1 MKQLKKWISALLCMA
16 LALCLALPAWAED
29 PETTPKYTLTITSE
43 TPGHTYQAYQVFSG
57 TLAKDP
63 ANPSAEPSTLVN
75 LEWGSGV
82 QVEKKE
88 ALLAA
93 IKAITVTENSVSKK
107 PFEACN
113 DVNAIAAV
121 LTLENNNS
129 ELLDAF
135 ADVVADYYV
144 GEDQQVVWNYLSTP
158 AGTGETVKDTV
169 EEGQPQ
175 TYTAKIKN
183 LPAGY
188 YLVKED
194 TIAEGSAAG
203 NAYTKYMLN
212 LVKDV
217 EVEAKAEVPTLDK
230 QMQDKNDG
238 SANPED
244 ATNVSV
250 GDKVTYTLTSKVPAM
265 DGYDKYYFIVNDT
278 LSKGLTLDQNSIAI
292 NIVDSDEPHTV
303 RQTLVKDTH
312 FTVTTSNGPEDG
324 ETSLKIV
331 FKNFIQWKE
340 RYTNKD
346 IVITYDATL
355 DQDAVIGNTG
365 NLNDAKLTYSN
376 DPNYEYKGDTE
387 PNPDEPGPGEPVGET
402 PISKTNVYTTQI
414 QLNKV
419 DENDRP
425 LIGAEFTI
433 EGDGVVT
440 TGVTTNTFEPAD
452 DGTYYKLKNG
462 AYTTTPPVTSG
473 GEDDT
478 SALYESISQKYKKS
492 EPTTSW
498 ITKDTNTKVTGTV
511 GADGVVTFEGL
522 GAGTYTIT
530 ETKTPA
536 NYNTIDPITLTI
548 RCTVPDKI
556 VTGEEQCTWSATYKV
571 GNGSE
576 EPVTAVGNGTIS
588 INVENRSGTQL
599 PSTGG
604 IGTTIFLWGGAGLM
618 LAVLLLLGL
627 RIRSKKEENDR
638 I

>member
-16 LALCLALPAWAED
+16 LALCLALPVWAE
-29 PETTPKYTLTITSE
+29 ETPKYTLTITSE

-63 ANPSAEPSTLVN
+63 ADQNTSTLVN

-82 QVEKKE
+82 KKDQQKT
-88 ALLAA
+88 LVAA
-93 IKAITVTENSVSKK
+93 IKEITVTEKGESKK
-107 PFEACN
+107 PFAACN
-113 DVNAIAAV
+113 DVDAIAAV
-121 LTLENNNS
+121 LTLENDNS

-135 ADVVADYYV
+135 ADVVADYDAMNQYK
-144 GEDQQVVWNYLSTP
+144 YLND
-158 AGTGETVKDTV
+158 ANKKTGETSEVPAADK
-169 EEGQPQ
+169 
-175 TYTAKIKN
+175 TYKATISD

-188 YLVKED
+188 YLVKEAPFND
-194 TIAEGSAAG
+194 GESEG

-212 LVKDV
+212 LVETV
-217 EVEAKAEVPTLDK
+217 EVQAKADVPTLDK
-230 QMQDKNDG
+230 QVQDKDDI
-238 SANPED
+238 SAKPED

-250 GDKVTYTLTSKVPAM
+250 GDMVTYTLTSKVPAM
-265 DGYDKYYFIVNDT
+265 DGYKTYYFIVNDT
-278 LSKGLTLDQNSIAI
+278 LSKGLTLDTDRIAI
-292 NIVDSDEPHTV
+292 TIGDTPNPHN
-303 RQTLVKDTH
+303 LVKDKDY
-312 FTVTTSNGPEDG
+312 TVTVNPESPEEG
-324 ETSLKIV
+324 KETSLKIV

-340 RYTNKD
+340 RAGQD
-346 IVITYDATL
+346 IVITYYATL
-355 DQDAVIGNTG
+355 DKDAVIGNTG
-365 NLNDAKLTYSN
+365 NPNDAKLTYSN
-376 DPNYEYKGDTE
+376 DPNYKYTGKPD
-387 PNPDEPGPGEPVGET
+387 NPDEPDPNEPVGET

-419 DENDRP
+419 DENGRP
-425 LIGAEFTI
+425 LTGAEFTI

-440 TGVTTNTFEPAD
+440 TGVTTNTFEPAGD

-462 AYTTTPPVTSG
+462 AYTTTPPDTSG

-478 SALYESISQKYKKS
+478 SALYENTSQKYKKS

-498 ITKDTNTKVTGTV
+498 ITKNTTTKVTGTV

-530 ETKTPA
+530 ETKTPT

-548 RCTVPDKI
+548 SCEVPDEI
-556 VTGEEQCTWSATYKV
+556 GEESCTWSATYKV
-571 GNGSE
+571 GDGSE
-576 EPVTAVGNGTIS
+576 KEVNADGNGTIS

>member
-175 TYTAKIKN
+175 TYTATISD

-188 YLVKED
+188 YLVKEG
-194 TIAEGSAAG
+194 TIKEGSEAG

-217 EVEAKAEVPTLDK
+217 EVQAKADAPTLDK
-230 QMQDKNDG
+230 QVKDKG
-238 SANPED
+238 ESSASPAD

-250 GDKVTYTLTSKVPAM
+250 GDTVTYTLTSKVPAM
-265 DGYDKYYFIVNDT
+265 DGYEKYYFIVNDT
-278 LSKGLTLDQNSIAI
+278 LSKGLTLDKNSIAI
-292 NIVDSDEPHTV
+292 TIGSTRLNPVSNYA
-303 RQTLVKDTH
+303 
-312 FTVTTSNGPEDG
+312 TVTVDPATPTDG
-324 ETSLKIV
+324 VTTSLKIV
-331 FKNFIQWKE
+331 FKDFIQWKP
-340 RYTNKD
+340 NAGQD

-355 DQDAVIGNTG
+355 DKDAVIGNTG

-376 DPNYEYKGDTE
+376 DPNYKYTGKPDNPDE
-387 PNPDEPGPGEPVGET
+387 PNPDEPVGET
-402 PISKTNVYTTQI
+402 PSSKSNVYTTQI

-419 DENDRP
+419 DENGRP
-425 LIGAEFTI
+425 LTGAEFTI
-433 EGDGVVT
+433 EGDGVVI
-440 TGVTTNTFEPAD
+440 TGVTTTNIFEPAD
-452 DGTYYKLKNG
+452 NGTYYKLKNG
-462 AYTTTPPVTSG
+462 AYTTTPPVTGG

-548 RCTVPDKI
+548 RCKVPDKI

>member
-29 PETTPKYTLTITSE
+29 PEETYTLTITSE

-57 TLAKDP
+57 TLAVDP
-63 ANPSAEPSTLVN
+63 ADQNTDTLVN

-88 ALLAA
+88 DLLAA
-93 IKAITVTENSVSKK
+93 IKAITTENDEQ
-107 PFEACN
+107 PFKACN
-113 DVNAIAAV
+113 DVDAIAAV
-121 LTLENNNS
+121 LTLENDNS

-135 ADVVADYYV
+135 ADVVADYDDAKKQYK
-144 GEDQQVVWNYLSTP
+144 YLND
-158 AGTGETVKDTV
+158 ANKKTGKTS
-169 EEGQPQ
+169 EEPEADK
-175 TYTAKIKN
+175 TYIAEIKN

-188 YLVKED
+188 YLVKEEPFND
-194 TIAEGSAAG
+194 GESEGK
-203 NAYTKYMLN
+203 AYTKYMLN

-217 EVEAKAEVPTLDK
+217 KVQAKADVPTLDK
-230 QMQDKNDG
+230 QVQDKGDS
-238 SANPED
+238 SAKPED

-250 GDKVTYTLTSKVPAM
+250 GDTVTYTLTSKVPAM
-265 DGYDKYYFIVNDT
+265 DGYDKYYFVVNDT
-278 LSKGLTLDQNSIAI
+278 LSKGLTLDTDSIAI

-303 RQTLVKDTH
+303 RQPLEKDTH

-324 ETSLKIV
+324 KTSLKIV
-331 FKNFIQWKE
+331 FKDFIQWKE
-340 RYTNKD
+340 RAGQD

-355 DQDAVIGNTG
+355 DEDAVIGNTG
-365 NLNDAKLTYSN
+365 NPNDAKLTYSN
-376 DPNYEYKGDTE
+376 DPNYEYKGDTG
-387 PNPDEPGPGEPVGET
+387 PNPDEPDPDEPVGET

-419 DENDRP
+419 DENGRP
-425 LIGAEFTI
+425 LTGAEFTI
-433 EGDGVVT
+433 EGVGVVT
-440 TGVTTNTFEPAD
+440 TGVTTTNNFEPAA

-462 AYTTTPPVTSG
+462 AYTTTPPDT
-473 GEDDT
+473 DT
-478 SALYESISQKYKKS
+478 SALYESTSQKYKKS
-492 EPTTSW
+492 KPTTSW
-498 ITKDTNTKVTGTV
+498 IKGTAAKVTGTV
-511 GADGVVTFEGL
+511 GADGVVTFKGL

-530 ETKTPA
+530 ETETPT

-548 RCTVPDKI
+548 SCEVPDEI
-556 VTGEEQCTWSATYKV
+556 GEESCTWSATYKV
-571 GNGSE
+571 GDGSE
-576 EPVTAVGNGTIS
+576 KEVNADGNGTIS

-627 RIRSKKEENDR
+627 RIRSKKEENDQ

>member
-16 LALCLALPAWAED
+16 LALCLALPAWAKA
-29 PETTPKYTLTITSE
+29 PEETQKYTLTIKSE
-43 TPGHTYQAYQVFSG
+43 TPGHIYQAYQVFSG

-63 ANPSAEPSTLVN
+63 ANQNTNTLVD
-75 LEWGSGV
+75 LAWGSGV
-82 QVEKKE
+82 KEDQQE
-88 ALLAA
+88 ALVAA
-93 IKAITVTENSVSKK
+93 IRAITVTESSVPKQ
-107 PFEACN
+107 PFAACN

-121 LTLENNNS
+121 LTLENDNS

-135 ADVVADYYV
+135 ADVVADYDDAT
-144 GEDQQVVWNYLSTP
+144 DQYKYLND
-158 AGTGETVKDTV
+158 ANKKTGATSEAPETDK
-169 EEGQPQ
+169 
-175 TYTAKIKN
+175 TYKATISD

-188 YLVKED
+188 YLVKEAPFND
-194 TIAEGSAAG
+194 GESEGK
-203 NAYTKYMLN
+203 AYTKYMLN
-212 LVKDV
+212 LVESV

-230 QMQDKNDG
+230 QVQDKDDD

-250 GDKVTYTLTSKVPAM
+250 GDKVTYTLTSKVPEM
-265 DGYDKYYFIVNDT
+265 DGYDKYYFVVNDT

-303 RQTLVKDTH
+303 QQTLTKDTH

-340 RYTNKD
+340 RYTNED

-355 DQDAVIGNTG
+355 DQDAVIGNLG
-365 NLNDAKLTYSN
+365 NQNDAKLTYSN
-376 DPNYEYKGDTE
+376 DPNYKYTGKPG
-387 PNPDEPGPGEPVGET
+387 NPDEPDPDEPVGVT
-402 PISKTNVYTTQI
+402 PSSKTNVYTTQI

-419 DENDRP
+419 DENGRP
-425 LIGAEFTI
+425 LTGAEFTI
-433 EGDGVVT
+433 QGDGVVI
-440 TGVTTNTFEPAD
+440 TGVTTTNNFVPAD

-462 AYTTTPPVTSG
+462 AYTTTAPVTSG

-478 SALYESISQKYKKS
+478 SALYESTSQKYKKS
-492 EPTTSW
+492 EPTTRW
-498 ITKDTNTKVTGTV
+498 ITKDTTTKVTGTV

-536 NYNTIDPITLTI
+536 NYNTIDPIELTI
-548 RCTVPDKI
+548 SCDVPDEI
-556 VTGEEQCTWSATYKV
+556 VTGEEQCTWSATYRV
-571 GNGSE
+571 GDGSADT
-576 EPVTAVGNGTIS
+576 VTVDGNGTIS

>member
-29 PETTPKYTLTITSE
+29 PEETQKYTLTITSE

-63 ANPSAEPSTLVN
+63 ADQNTDTLVN

-82 QVEKKE
+82 KE
-88 ALLAA
+88 DQQGALVAA
-93 IKAITVTENSVSKK
+93 IKEITVTENGESKK
-107 PFEACN
+107 PFAACN
-113 DVNAIAAV
+113 DVDAIAAV
-121 LTLENNNS
+121 LTLELENDNS

-135 ADVVADYYV
+135 ADVVADYYYV
-144 GEDQQVVWNYLSTP
+144 GEDRQVVWNYLSTP

-169 EEGQPQ
+169 EEGKPQ
-175 TYTAKIKN
+175 TYTAKIIN

-194 TIAEGSAAG
+194 TIAEDSAAG

-217 EVEAKAEVPTLDK
+217 KVQAKADVPTLDK
-230 QMQDKNDG
+230 QVQDKGDS
-238 SANPED
+238 SAKPAD

-278 LSKGLTLDQNSIAI
+278 LSKGLTLDTDSIAI

-303 RQTLVKDTH
+303 RQPLEKDTH

-324 ETSLKIV
+324 KTSLKIV
-331 FKNFIQWKE
+331 FKDFIQWKE
-340 RYTNKD
+340 RYTNED

-355 DQDAVIGNTG
+355 DEDAVIGNTG
-365 NLNDAKLTYSN
+365 NPNDAKLTYSN

-387 PNPDEPGPGEPVGET
+387 PNPDEPDPDEPVGET
-402 PISKTNVYTTQI
+402 PISKTKVYTTQI

-419 DENDRP
+419 DENGRP
-425 LIGAEFTI
+425 LTGAEFTI
-433 EGDGVVT
+433 EGVGVVT
-440 TGVTTNTFEPAD
+440 TGVTTNTFEPAGD
-452 DGTYYKLKNG
+452 EGTYYKLKNG
-462 AYTTTPPVTSG
+462 AYTTTPPDT
-473 GEDDT
+473 DT
-478 SALYESISQKYKKS
+478 SALYENTSQKYKKS

-498 ITKDTNTKVTGTV
+498 ITKDTTTKVTGTV
-511 GADGVVTFEGL
+511 GADGVVTFKGL

-530 ETKTPA
+530 ETETPT
-536 NYNTIDPITLTI
+536 NYNTIDPIELTI
-548 RCTVPDKI
+548 SCKVPEKI
-556 VTGEEQCTWSATYKV
+556 VAGDESCTWSATL
-571 GNGSE
+571 GDGSE
-576 EPVTAVGNGTIS
+576 APVTVDGNGTIS

-627 RIRSKKEENDR
+627 RIRSKKEENDQ

>member
-43 TPGHTYQAYQVFSG
+43 TPGHTYEAYQVFSG
-57 TLAKDP
+57 TLAEDP
-63 ANPSAEPSTLVN
+63 AKPGTSTLVD
-75 LEWGSGV
+75 LAWGSGV
-82 QVEKKE
+82 KE
-88 ALLAA
+88 DQRETLVAA
-93 IKAITVTENSVSKK
+93 IRAITVTESSGPKH
-107 PFEACN
+107 PFADCN

-121 LTLENNNS
+121 LTLENDNS

-217 EVEAKAEVPTLDK
+217 EVQAKADVPTLDK
-230 QMQDKNDG
+230 QVQDKNDG

-250 GDKVTYTLTSKVPAM
+250 GDMVTYTLTSKVPAM
-265 DGYDKYYFIVNDT
+265 DGYDKYYFVVNDT
-278 LSKGLTLDQNSIAI
+278 LSKGLTLDKDSIAI
-292 NIVDSDEPHTV
+292 TIADTPDPHN
-303 RQTLVKDTH
+303 LVKDRDY
-312 FTVTTSNGPEDG
+312 TVTVNPESPVEG
-324 ETSLKIV
+324 KATSLKIV

-340 RYTNKD
+340 RAGQD

-387 PNPDEPGPGEPVGET
+387 PNPDEPDPDEPVGET

-419 DENDRP
+419 DENGRP

-433 EGDGVVT
+433 EGDGVVI
-440 TGVTTNTFEPAD
+440 TGVTTNTFERAD
-452 DGTYYKLKNG
+452 NGTYYKLKNG

-478 SALYESISQKYKKS
+478 SALYDSTTQKYKKS
-492 EPTTSW
+492 GPTTSW
-498 ITKDTNTKVTGTV
+498 ITKDTNTNVTGTV

>member
-29 PETTPKYTLTITSE
+29 PEETPKYTLTITSE

-63 ANPSAEPSTLVN
+63 ANQNTNTLVD
-75 LEWGSGV
+75 LAWGSGV
-82 QVEKKE
+82 KDDQQEDLV
-88 ALLAA
+88 AA
-93 IKAITVTENSVSKK
+93 IKAITVTENSVPKK
-107 PFEACN
+107 PFETCN

-121 LTLENNNS
+121 LTLENDNS

-135 ADVVADYYV
+135 ADVVADYEATGQYK
-144 GEDQQVVWNYLSTP
+144 YLNDANKKT
-158 AGTGETVKDTV
+158 GTTSEVPGTDK
-169 EEGQPQ
+169 
-175 TYTAKIKN
+175 TYKATISD

-188 YLVKED
+188 YLVKEAPFND
-194 TIAEGSAAG
+194 GESEGK
-203 NAYTKYMLN
+203 AYTKYMLN

-217 EVEAKAEVPTLDK
+217 EVQAKADVPTLDK
-230 QMQDKNDG
+230 QVQDKNDG

-250 GDKVTYTLTSKVPAM
+250 GDMVTYTLTSKVPAM
-265 DGYDKYYFIVNDT
+265 DGYDKYYFVVNDT
-278 LSKGLTLDQNSIAI
+278 LSKGLTLDKDSIAI
-292 NIVDSDEPHTV
+292 TIADTPDPHN
-303 RQTLVKDTH
+303 LVKDRDY
-312 FTVTTSNGPEDG
+312 TVTVNPESPVEG
-324 ETSLKIV
+324 KATSLKIV

-340 RYTNKD
+340 RAGQD

-387 PNPDEPGPGEPVGET
+387 PNPDEPDPDEPVGET

-419 DENDRP
+419 DENGRP
-425 LIGAEFTI
+425 LTGAVFTI
-433 EGDGVVT
+433 KGTGVVT
-440 TGVTTNTFEPAD
+440 PGVTTTTEFVVDEV

-462 AYTTTPPVTSG
+462 AYTKVEPTP
-473 GEDDT
+473 DT
-478 SALYESISQKYKKS
+478 VKFYDEASPYQKYSQKTTTTTWES
-492 EPTTSW
+492 EEAGDDET
-498 ITKDTNTKVTGTV
+498 VVGTV

-522 GAGTYTIT
+522 GAGTYTIE
-530 ETKTPA
+530 ETTAPT
-536 NYNTIDPITLTI
+536 NYNKIDPMTLI
-548 RCTVPDKI
+548 ISCEVPDEI
-556 VTGEEQCTWSATYKV
+556 VSSEEPCIWKYTV
-571 GNGSE
+571 GNGPE
-576 EPVTAVGNGTIS
+576 QTASNGTIS
-588 INVENRSGTQL
+588 LNVENRSGTQL

-627 RIRSKKEENDR
+627 RIRSKKEENDQ

>member
-93 IKAITVTENSVSKK
+93 IKEITVTESSVPK
-107 PFEACN
+107 PFAACN

-121 LTLENNNS
+121 LTLENDNS

-135 ADVVADYYV
+135 ADVVADYDDAT
-144 GEDQQVVWNYLSTP
+144 DQYKYLND
-158 AGTGETVKDTV
+158 ANKKTGATSEVPETDN
-169 EEGQPQ
+169 
-175 TYTAKIKN
+175 TYKATISD

-217 EVEAKAEVPTLDK
+217 EVQAKADVPTLDK
-230 QMQDKNDG
+230 QVQDNDDG

-265 DGYDKYYFIVNDT
+265 DGYDKYYFVVNDT

-303 RQTLVKDTH
+303 QQTLAKDTH

-331 FKNFIQWKE
+331 FKDFIQWKE

-355 DQDAVIGNTG
+355 DKDAVIGNTG
-365 NLNDAKLTYSN
+365 NLNDATLTYSN

-387 PNPDEPGPGEPVGET
+387 PNPDEPDPDEPVGET
-402 PISKTNVYTTQI
+402 PSSKTNVYTTQI
-414 QLNKV
+414 
-419 DENDRP
+419 
-425 LIGAEFTI
+425 
-433 EGDGVVT
+433 
-440 TGVTTNTFEPAD
+440 
-452 DGTYYKLKNG
+452 
-462 AYTTTPPVTSG
+462 
-473 GEDDT
+473 
-478 SALYESISQKYKKS
+478 
-492 EPTTSW
+492 
-498 ITKDTNTKVTGTV
+498 
-511 GADGVVTFEGL
+511 
-522 GAGTYTIT
+522 
-530 ETKTPA
+530 
-536 NYNTIDPITLTI
+536 
-548 RCTVPDKI
+548 
-556 VTGEEQCTWSATYKV
+556 
-571 GNGSE
+571 
-576 EPVTAVGNGTIS
+576 
-588 INVENRSGTQL
+588 
-599 PSTGG
+599 
-604 IGTTIFLWGGAGLM
+604 
-618 LAVLLLLGL
+618 
-627 RIRSKKEENDR
+627 
-638 I
+638 

>member
-29 PETTPKYTLTITSE
+29 PEETYTLTITSK

-63 ANPSAEPSTLVN
+63 ADQKTDTLVN

-93 IKAITVTENSVSKK
+93 IKAITTENDEQ
-107 PFEACN
+107 PFKACN
-113 DVNAIAAV
+113 DVDAIAAV
-121 LTLENNNS
+121 LTLELENDNS

-135 ADVVADYYV
+135 ADVVADY
-144 GEDQQVVWNYLSTP
+144 LSTP
-158 AGTGETVKDTV
+158 AGTGETVEDTV

-175 TYTAKIKN
+175 TYKATISE

-188 YLVKED
+188 YLVKEAPFND
-194 TIAEGSAAG
+194 GESEG

-217 EVEAKAEVPTLDK
+217 EVQAKADVPTLDK
-230 QMQDKNDG
+230 QVQDKGDS
-238 SANPED
+238 SAKPED

-250 GDKVTYTLTSKVPAM
+250 GDTVTYTLTSKVPAM

-278 LSKGLTLDQNSIAI
+278 LSKGLTLDKDSIAI

-303 RQTLVKDTH
+303 RQTLEKDTH

-331 FKNFIQWKE
+331 FKDFIQWKK
-340 RYTNKD
+340 RYTNED

-365 NLNDAKLTYSN
+365 NPNDAKLTYSN
-376 DPNYEYKGDTE
+376 DPNYKYSGE
-387 PNPDEPGPGEPVGET
+387 PGNPDEPDSDEPVGET

-419 DENDRP
+419 DENGRP
-425 LIGAEFTI
+425 LTGAEFTI
-433 EGDGVVT
+433 EGVGVVT
-440 TGVTTNTFEPAD
+440 TGVTTNTFVPAG

-462 AYTTTPPVTSG
+462 AYTTTPPDT
-473 GEDDT
+473 DT
-478 SALYESISQKYKKS
+478 SALYDSTTKKYKKS
-492 EPTTSW
+492 GPTTSW
-498 ITKDTNTKVTGTV
+498 ITKDDTTTKVTGTV
-511 GADGVVTFEGL
+511 GADGVVTFKGL

-530 ETKTPA
+530 ETETPT

-548 RCTVPDKI
+548 SCEVPDEI
-556 VTGEEQCTWSATYKV
+556 GEESCTWSATYKV
-571 GNGSE
+571 GDGSE
-576 EPVTAVGNGTIS
+576 KEVNADGNGTIS

-627 RIRSKKEENDR
+627 RIRSKKEENDQ

>member
-43 TPGHTYQAYQVFSG
+43 TPGHTYEAYQVFSG
-57 TLAKDP
+57 TLAEDP
-63 ANPSAEPSTLVN
+63 AKPGTSTLVD
-75 LEWGSGV
+75 LAWGSGV
-82 QVEKKE
+82 KE
-88 ALLAA
+88 DQRETLVAA
-93 IKAITVTENSVSKK
+93 IRAITVTESSGPKH
-107 PFEACN
+107 PFADCN

-121 LTLENNNS
+121 LTLENDNS

-217 EVEAKAEVPTLDK
+217 EVQAKADVPTLDK
-230 QMQDKNDG
+230 QVQDKNDG

-250 GDKVTYTLTSKVPAM
+250 GDMVTYTLTSKVPAM
-265 DGYDKYYFIVNDT
+265 DGYDKYYFVVNDT
-278 LSKGLTLDQNSIAI
+278 LSKGLTLDKDSIAI
-292 NIVDSDEPHTV
+292 TIADTPDPHN
-303 RQTLVKDTH
+303 LVKDRDY
-312 FTVTTSNGPEDG
+312 TVTVNPESPVEG
-324 ETSLKIV
+324 KATSLKIV

-340 RYTNKD
+340 RAGQD

-387 PNPDEPGPGEPVGET
+387 PNPDEPDPDEPVGET

-419 DENDRP
+419 DENGRP

-433 EGDGVVT
+433 EGDGVVI
-440 TGVTTNTFEPAD
+440 TGVTTNTFERAD
-452 DGTYYKLKNG
+452 NGTYYKLKNG

-478 SALYESISQKYKKS
+478 SALYDSTTQKYKKS
-492 EPTTSW
+492 GPTTSW
-498 ITKDTNTKVTGTV
+498 IIKDTNTNVTGTV

>member
-16 LALCLALPAWAED
+16 LALCLALPAWAEV
-29 PETTPKYTLTITSE
+29 PEETQKYTLTIKSE

-63 ANPSAEPSTLVN
+63 ANQNTNTLVD
-75 LEWGSGV
+75 LAWGSGV
-82 QVEKKE
+82 KEDQQE
-88 ALLAA
+88 ALVAA
-93 IKAITVTENSVSKK
+93 IRAITVTESSVPKQ
-107 PFEACN
+107 PFAACN

-121 LTLENNNS
+121 LTLENDNS

-135 ADVVADYYV
+135 ADVVADYDDAT
-144 GEDQQVVWNYLSTP
+144 DQYKYLNDANKKTGTTSVVP
-158 AGTGETVKDTV
+158 ETDK
-169 EEGQPQ
+169 
-175 TYTAKIKN
+175 TYKATISD

-188 YLVKED
+188 YLVKEAPFND
-194 TIAEGSAAG
+194 GESEGK
-203 NAYTKYMLN
+203 AYTKYMLN
-212 LVKDV
+212 LVESV

-230 QMQDKNDG
+230 QVQDKDDG

-265 DGYDKYYFIVNDT
+265 DGYETYYFIVNDT

-303 RQTLVKDTH
+303 QQTLTKDTH

-340 RYTNKD
+340 RYTNED

-355 DQDAVIGNTG
+355 DQDAVIGNLG
-365 NLNDAKLTYSN
+365 NQNDAKLTYSN
-376 DPNYEYKGDTE
+376 DPNYKYTGKPGNPDE
-387 PNPDEPGPGEPVGET
+387 PNPDEPVGVT
-402 PISKTNVYTTQI
+402 PSSKTNVYTTQI

-419 DENDRP
+419 DEYGRP
-425 LIGAEFTI
+425 LTGAEFTI
-433 EGDGVVT
+433 EGDGVVI
-440 TGVTTNTFEPAD
+440 TGVTTTNNFEPAAN
-452 DGTYYKLKNG
+452 GTYYKLKNG

-478 SALYESISQKYKKS
+478 SALYESTSQKYKKS
-492 EPTTSW
+492 EPTTRW
-498 ITKDTNTKVTGTV
+498 ITKGTTTKVTGTV

-536 NYNTIDPITLTI
+536 NYNTIDPIELTI
-548 RCTVPDKI
+548 SCDVPDEI
-556 VTGEEQCTWSATYKV
+556 VTGEEQCTWSATYRV
-571 GNGSE
+571 GDGSADT
-576 EPVTAVGNGTIS
+576 VTADGNGTIS

>member
-16 LALCLALPAWAED
+16 LALCLALPAWAEA
-29 PETTPKYTLTITSE
+29 PEETQKYTLTIKSE

-63 ANPSAEPSTLVN
+63 ANQNTNTLVD
-75 LEWGSGV
+75 LAWGSGV

-93 IKAITVTENSVSKK
+93 IKAITVTENDESKQ
-107 PFEACN
+107 PFAACK
-113 DVNAIAAV
+113 DENAIAAV
-121 LTLENNNS
+121 LTLENDNS

-135 ADVVADYYV
+135 ADVVADYDDAT
-144 GEDQQVVWNYLSTP
+144 DQYKYLNDANKKT
-158 AGTGETVKDTV
+158 GTTSEVPETDK
-169 EEGQPQ
+169 
-175 TYTAKIKN
+175 TYKATISD

-188 YLVKED
+188 YLVKE
-194 TIAEGSAAG
+194 APFNHGESEGK
-203 NAYTKYMLN
+203 AYTKYMLN
-212 LVKDV
+212 LVESV

-230 QMQDKNDG
+230 QVQDKDDG

-265 DGYDKYYFIVNDT
+265 DGYETYYFIVNDT
-278 LSKGLTLDQNSIAI
+278 LSKGLTLDKDSIAI
-292 NIVDSDEPHTV
+292 TIADTPDPHN
-303 RQTLVKDTH
+303 LVKDH
-312 FTVTTSNGPEDG
+312 DYTVTVDPESPEEG
-324 ETSLKIV
+324 KATSLKIV

-340 RYTNKD
+340 RAGQD

-355 DQDAVIGNTG
+355 DKDAVIGNTG

-376 DPNYEYKGDTE
+376 DPNYKYTGKPG
-387 PNPDEPGPGEPVGET
+387 NPDEPDPDEPVGET

-419 DENDRP
+419 DENGRP
-425 LIGAEFTI
+425 LTGAEFTI
-433 EGDGVVT
+433 EGDGVVI
-440 TGVTTNTFEPAD
+440 TGVTTTNTFEPAD

-462 AYTTTPPVTSG
+462 AYTTTPPVTGG

-478 SALYESISQKYKKS
+478 SALYESTSQKYKKS
-492 EPTTSW
+492 GPTTSW
-498 ITKDTNTKVTGTV
+498 ITKGTTTKVTGTV

-536 NYNTIDPITLTI
+536 NYNTIDPIELTI
-548 RCTVPDKI
+548 SCDVPDEI
-556 VTGEEQCTWSATYKV
+556 VTGEEQCTWSATYRV
-571 GNGSE
+571 GDGSADT
-576 EPVTAVGNGTIS
+576 VTADGNGTIS

>member
-16 LALCLALPAWAED
+16 LALCLALPAWAEA
-29 PETTPKYTLTITSE
+29 PEETPKYTLTIKSE

-63 ANPSAEPSTLVN
+63 ANQNTNTLVD
-75 LEWGSGV
+75 LAWGSGV
-82 QVEKKE
+82 KEDQQE
-88 ALLAA
+88 ALVAA
-93 IKAITVTENSVSKK
+93 IKAITVTEGSVPKQ
-107 PFEACN
+107 PFADCN

-121 LTLENNNS
+121 LTLENDNS

-135 ADVVADYYV
+135 ADVVADYEATGQYK
-144 GEDQQVVWNYLSTP
+144 YLNDANKKT
-158 AGTGETVKDTV
+158 GTTSEVPGTDK
-169 EEGQPQ
+169 
-175 TYTAKIKN
+175 TYKATISD

-188 YLVKED
+188 YLVKEAPFND
-194 TIAEGSAAG
+194 GESEGK
-203 NAYTKYMLN
+203 AYTKYMLN
-212 LVKDV
+212 LVESV
-217 EVEAKAEVPTLDK
+217 EVEAKADVPTLDK
-230 QMQDKNDG
+230 QVQDKNDG

-265 DGYDKYYFIVNDT
+265 DGYEKYYFIVNDT
-278 LSKGLTLDQNSIAI
+278 LSKGLTLDKNSIAI

-303 RQTLVKDTH
+303 QQTLAKDTH

-355 DQDAVIGNTG
+355 DKDAVIGNTG

-387 PNPDEPGPGEPVGET
+387 PNPDEPDPDEPVGET

-419 DENDRP
+419 DENGRP
-425 LIGAEFTI
+425 LTGAEFTI
-433 EGDGVVT
+433 EGDGVVI

-452 DGTYYKLKNG
+452 NGTYYKLKNG
-462 AYTTTPPVTSG
+462 AYTTTAPVTGG

-492 EPTTSW
+492 SPTTSW
-498 ITKDTNTKVTGTV
+498 ITKDTSTNVTGTV

-548 RCTVPDKI
+548 SCDVLDEI
-556 VTGEEQCTWSATYKV
+556 VTGEEQCTWSATYRV
-571 GNGSE
+571 GGGSE
-576 EPVTAVGNGTIS
+576 APVTVDENGTIS

>member
-16 LALCLALPAWAED
+16 LALCLALPAWAEA
-29 PETTPKYTLTITSE
+29 PEETPKYTLTITSE

-93 IKAITVTENSVSKK
+93 IKEITVTESSGPKK

-121 LTLENNNS
+121 LTGENDNS
-129 ELLDAF
+129 KLLDAF

-217 EVEAKAEVPTLDK
+217 EVQAKADVPTLDK
-230 QMQDKNDG
+230 QVQDKNDG

-250 GDKVTYTLTSKVPAM
+250 GDMVTYTLTSKVPAM
-265 DGYDKYYFIVNDT
+265 DGYDKYYFVVNDT
-278 LSKGLTLDQNSIAI
+278 LSKGLTLDKDSIAI
-292 NIVDSDEPHTV
+292 TIADTPDPHN
-303 RQTLVKDTH
+303 LVKDRDY
-312 FTVTTSNGPEDG
+312 TVTVNPESPVEG
-324 ETSLKIV
+324 KATSLKIV

-340 RYTNKD
+340 RAGQD

-387 PNPDEPGPGEPVGET
+387 PNPDEPDPDEPVGET

-419 DENDRP
+419 DENGRP

-433 EGDGVVT
+433 EGDGVVI
-440 TGVTTNTFEPAD
+440 TGVTTNTFERAD

-478 SALYESISQKYKKS
+478 SALYDSTTQKYKKS
-492 EPTTSW
+492 GPTTSW
-498 ITKDTNTKVTGTV
+498 ITKDTNTNVTGTV

>member
-16 LALCLALPAWAED
+16 LALCLALPAWAAD
-29 PETTPKYTLTITSE
+29 PEETPTYTLTIKSE

-57 TLAKDP
+57 TLAEDP
-63 ANPSAEPSTLVN
+63 AKPGTSTLVD
-75 LEWGSGV
+75 LAWGSGV
-82 QVEKKE
+82 KEDQQE
-88 ALLAA
+88 ALVAA
-93 IKAITVTENSVSKK
+93 IKAITVTESSMPKQ
-107 PFEACN
+107 PFAACN

-121 LTLENNNS
+121 LTLENDNS

-217 EVEAKAEVPTLDK
+217 EVQAKADVPTLDK
-230 QMQDKNDG
+230 QVQDKDDG

-250 GDKVTYTLTSKVPAM
+250 GDKVTYTLTSKVPEM
-265 DGYDKYYFIVNDT
+265 DGYDKYYFVVNDT

-303 RQTLVKDTH
+303 QQTLTKDTH

-340 RYTNKD
+340 RAGQD

-355 DQDAVIGNTG
+355 DKDAVIGNTG

-376 DPNYEYKGDTE
+376 DPNYKYTGKPGNPDE
-387 PNPDEPGPGEPVGET
+387 PNPDEPVGVT
-402 PISKTNVYTTQI
+402 PSSKTNVYTTQI

-419 DENDRP
+419 DENGRP
-425 LIGAEFTI
+425 LTGAEFTI
-433 EGDGVVT
+433 EGNGVVI
-440 TGVTTNTFEPAD
+440 TGVTTTNNFEPAD
-452 DGTYYKLKNG
+452 NGTYYKLKNG
-462 AYTTTPPVTSG
+462 AYTTTPPVTGG
-473 GEDDT
+473 GENDT

-498 ITKDTNTKVTGTV
+498 IKKDTTTKVTGTV
-511 GADGVVTFEGL
+511 GKDGVVTFEGL

-548 RCTVPDKI
+548 SCDVPDEI
-556 VTGEEQCTWSATYKV
+556 VTGEEPCTWSATYRV
-571 GNGSE
+571 GDGSQDT
-576 EPVTAVGNGTIS
+576 VTADGNGTIS